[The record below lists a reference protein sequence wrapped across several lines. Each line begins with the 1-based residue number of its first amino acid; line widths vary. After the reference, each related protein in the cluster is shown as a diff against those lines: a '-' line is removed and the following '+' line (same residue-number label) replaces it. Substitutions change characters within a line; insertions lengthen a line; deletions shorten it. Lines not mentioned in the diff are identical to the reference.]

1 MITYVV
7 CDLFASPAQTLVNTV
22 NTVGVMG
29 KGIAKDFKAI
39 YPEMFARYQEL
50 CERGQFNIG
59 QLWPYRTSNKLILNF
74 PTKKHWRSPSRPEY
88 IEAGL
93 KTFAANYH
101 LYGVTS
107 ISFPLL
113 GCGNGELE
121 WESQVRPLMERYLS
135 KLPIDVFIHLQNRQ
149 DPYTPE
155 HRNLRQMKKW
165 LRGEPESLA
174 FNEVWAD
181 LIAAIASDPDCVAIG
196 TRESFR
202 VRIGGEENSV
212 ILERTNETIE
222 IPEDVFLAL
231 WQQLRASGF
240 VGGDYLPCGL
250 SDYSDFIIPLVT
262 KLPYIHKVDMAEQSN
277 QPHSLASGL
286 RIIPGIVNPKQ
297 PELLLS
303 RVGAVEPE

>member
-39 YPEMFARYQEL
+39 YPEMFTRYQEL

-74 PTKKHWRSPSRPEY
+74 PTKKHWRSPSQPEY

-93 KTFAANYH
+93 RTFAEKYH

-113 GCGNGELE
+113 GCGNGELH
-121 WESQVRPLMERYLS
+121 WESQVRPLMERYLGE
-135 KLPIDVFIHLQNRQ
+135 LPIDVYIHLQKSDGSLHTGAPQ
-149 DPYTPE
+149 PPAT
-155 HRNLRQMKKW
+155 KKW
-165 LRGEPESLA
+165 LRSEPESLA

-196 TRESFR
+196 TGERFGI
-202 VRIGGEENSV
+202 RIGGEENSI
-212 ILERTNETIE
+212 ILERLNETIE
-222 IPEDVFLAL
+222 IPNDAFLDL

-240 VGGDYLPCGL
+240 LSGDYLPRGL
-250 SDYSDFIIPLVT
+250 SDYSDLIIPLMA
-262 KLPYIHKVDMAEQSN
+262 KLPYIRAVEMAAR
-277 QPHSLASGL
+277 SLPLSAGM
-286 RIIPGIVNPKQ
+286 RIIPAINSPKQ
-297 PELLLS
+297 PELLLFP
-303 RVGAVEPE
+303 VGAVTPE

>member
-39 YPEMFARYQEL
+39 YPEMFAKYQVL

-59 QLWPYRTSNKLILNF
+59 QLWPYRTSNKLVLNF

-93 KTFAANYH
+93 STFAEKYH

-113 GCGNGELE
+113 GCGNGELD
-121 WESQVRPLMERYLS
+121 WESQVRPLMERYLG
-135 KLPIDVFIHLQNRQ
+135 KLPIDVYIHLQDRE
-149 DPYTPE
+149 DPFTPE

-165 LRGEPESLA
+165 LLGEPESLS

-181 LIAAIASDPDCVAIG
+181 LLKAIAADPYCVDIG
-196 TRESFR
+196 SGESFR
-202 VRIGGEENSV
+202 IQVGGEEDSI
-212 ILERTNETIE
+212 ILGVADDPIH
-222 IPEDVFLAL
+222 IPQDAFLNL

-240 VGGDYLPCGL
+240 LSGDYLPFGL
-250 SDYSDFIIPLVT
+250 STYSSLIIPLMT
-262 KLPYIHKVDMAEQSN
+262 KLPYISQVQMAEQSDR
-277 QPHSLASGL
+277 SSKFAMGL
-286 RIIPGIVNPKQ
+286 RIVTGIADFRQ
-297 PELLLS
+297 PQLALFS
-303 RVGAVEPE
+303 VGAVTPE